1 MAPPPPAKKKY
12 LGMTGGVLTA
22 VIIAVV
28 LVCCVGPIAV
38 CALGGVFNRVF
49 QTAAGGAP
57 TTEITSCTID
67 QGTVLGSARIEYKIT
82 NHGSAAKSYVVELE
96 VTNSSGAKVGSISDY
111 VPTVNPGA
119 TASADVLVILERPGG
134 KDCKIASIT

>member
-1 MAPPPPAKKKY
+1 
-12 LGMTGGVLTA
+12 MTGGVLTA
-22 VIIAVV
+22 VIVAIVV
-28 LVCCVGPIAV
+28 VCCIGPIAV
-38 CALGGVFNRVF
+38 CAFGGVFNRVF
-49 QTAAGGAP
+49 QTAAAGGAP

-119 TASADVLVILERPGG
+119 TVSADVLVILERPGG
-134 KDCKIASIT
+134 KDCKISDVT

>member
-1 MAPPPPAKKKY
+1 
-12 LGMTGGVLTA
+12 
-22 VIIAVV
+22 
-28 LVCCVGPIAV
+28 
-38 CALGGVFNRVF
+38 
-49 QTAAGGAP
+49 
-57 TTEITSCTID
+57 
-67 QGTVLGSARIEYKIT
+67 VLGSARIEYKIT